1 MSTIRAVPTNII
13 TGFLGVGKTT
23 AILQLLKR
31 KPENENWAVLVNE
44 FGEIG
49 IDGAL
54 IAGNNPQ
61 ESGVFIREVPGGCM
75 CCASGVPMQI
85 ALNMLLAKA
94 KPDRLLIEP
103 SGLGHPKEVLAL
115 LQSIHYQ
122 EVLSLQATITLIDAR
137 KLQDSRYTEHAIF
150 KQQLDIAD
158 IIVAN
163 KADLYQG
170 GDLEFAQNY
179 LTQQAEH
186 QDSSDHSAPLY
197 NTRFYSTTNGALEL
211 QWLNSPILQHNIKT
225 EDHKHVHD
233 QSENSGESFQ
243 SAGLTFDANKIFKRL
258 DIYSL
263 LCGIEAE
270 RVKAIFITD
279 EGIFAYNKA
288 DATLSEYMLDESPDS
303 RIEIIGTQLDTK
315 LEASL
320 LACLLS

>member
-115 LQSIHYQ
+115 LQSVHYR

-163 KADLYQG
+163 KADLYQKN
-170 GDLEFAQNY
+170 DLEFAQSY
-179 LTQQAEH
+179 LTQQALH
-186 QDSSDHSAPLY
+186 QGSRDHSTP
-197 NTRFYSTTNGALEL
+197 FYSTTNGALEIE
-211 QWLNSPILQHNIKT
+211 WLNSRPRLHHIEP
-225 EDHKHVHD
+225 EDNKHVHD
-233 QSENSGESFQ
+233 KTENSNESFE
-243 SAGLTFDANKIFKRL
+243 SVGLTFDADKVFKRL

-263 LCGIEAE
+263 LCGIEAD
-270 RVKAIFITD
+270 RVKAVFITD

-288 DATLSEYMLDESPDS
+288 DNTLSEYMLDESPDS
-303 RIEIIGTQLDTK
+303 RIEVIGTHINTG
-315 LEASL
+315 LEAYL
-320 LACLLS
+320 QACMMP